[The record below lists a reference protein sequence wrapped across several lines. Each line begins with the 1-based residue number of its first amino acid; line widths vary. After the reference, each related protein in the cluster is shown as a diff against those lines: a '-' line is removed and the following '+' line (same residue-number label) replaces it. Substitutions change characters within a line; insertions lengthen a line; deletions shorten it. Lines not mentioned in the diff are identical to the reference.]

1 MRSKSKIELELKV
14 RNETPLLISTG
25 SAQQGF
31 ADFTFIRLVNNRP
44 CIPASTFKG
53 RWRYYFSY
61 LWNAFFPEEKCCHYL
76 GRDGE
81 CHCPACRIFG
91 GKGFQPSR
99 VRLTDLVVADSYD
112 SVIRH
117 QVAINRYLRTSQ
129 DKALA
134 SLEAVDRDADWCGAA
149 EIILT
154 ETEMKRELACLLAA
168 LKMMRTLGSNK
179 SRGMG
184 WVKIDF
190 RLRPAIE
197 LEELWQYLKSDGDSQ

>member
-1 MRSKSKIELELKV
+1 MRPKSKIELELKI
-14 RNETPLLISTG
+14 RNDTPLLISTG

-31 ADFTFIRLVNNRP
+31 ADSTFICLVNDRP

-53 RWRYYFSY
+53 RWRYYFTY
-61 LWNAFFPEEKCCHYL
+61 LWNALFPDEKCCDSL
-76 GRDGE
+76 GKDEE
-81 CHCPACRIFG
+81 CSCPACRIFG
-91 GKGFQPSR
+91 GKGFRPSR
-99 VRLTDLVVADSYD
+99 IRITDLVVADSYD

-117 QVAINRYLRTSQ
+117 QVAINRCLRTSQ
-129 DKALA
+129 DRALA
-134 SLEAVDRDADWCGAA
+134 SLEAVERDAEWNGAA

-179 SRGMG
+179 SRGLG

-197 LEELWQYLKSDGDSQ
+197 LGELWQYLKSDGDSQ